1 MPDAKQSYR
10 PRYNHRHST
19 PRLARTG
26 CLQRSDHTCQGCG
39 LMPATEAHHWT
50 YPPEEETTADHL
62 TGFCESCHDI
72 ITWFTWF
79 ISFGGSHELFRELL
93 PAFLARVLE
102 CPERPEHRR
111 IGRPRRV
118 GNAWGAVVS
127 GGSRP
132 LAGEVVALL
141 LRCSGEWRDYVV
153 REVVDGRPGSW
164 QVLTRPLSKRDE
176 VRPLCISDLGRRF
189 DPR

>member
-10 PRYNHRHST
+10 RRYNHRHPT

-26 CLQRSDHTCQGCG
+26 CLQRSDHICQGCG
-39 LMPATEAHHWT
+39 RMPATEAHHWT

-62 TGFCESCHDI
+62 TGFCGSCHDI

-79 ISFGGSHELFRELL
+79 ISIGGSRELFRELF
-93 PAFLARVLE
+93 PALLAQVLE
-102 CPERPEHRR
+102 CSAGPEHRR

-118 GNAWGAVVS
+118 GNAWGAIVS
-127 GGSRP
+127 GGPRP

-153 REVVDGRPGSW
+153 TDVVDGRPGSW
-164 QVLTRPLSKRDE
+164 QVRTRPLGTREE

-189 DPR
+189 DRR